1 MRTSIKHT
9 LAIALVSGFACNAAA
24 QELRSSYFMETS
36 IYKHQ
41 LNPAFLDKAYV
52 GMPVLGN
59 MNVGAN
65 GTIGYSNFVYS
76 GNFTD
81 SHGKHFTQTTF
92 MHPDISA
99 SDFLG
104 RLDDEN
110 KFNVNLN
117 INIFS
122 VGFKAF
128 KGFNVVEMNLRSNTS
143 ANLPYELFEFMKTAG
158 EKEHYNIKD
167 VGVRSQNYM
176 ELAFGH
182 SRKITKDLT
191 VGGKFKILL
200 GAAYADL
207 DVKNMDIT
215 MNENK
220 WIIKSDAK
228 VNAAILK
235 STVKLDDDTDPS
247 TCQDGR
253 RKVEG
258 LDDVSFGVPGF
269 GLALD
274 LGATYKVPSVEGL
287 TVSAALNDLG
297 FISWSKNETAS
308 STGEYTFDGFTNIAT
323 EGNNDGTN
331 KLSDQFDNLSDDLQK
346 MFSVYYD
353 GKKSKTTALTATLN
367 LAGEYKMPFY
377 DKLKVGL
384 LYSQRF
390 NGMYSCSQTM
400 LTANVRPIKC
410 LEMSLNTSTTTE
422 GWCCGGM
429 LNVYTKGFNFFIGSD
444 RIMGKVS
451 KQFIPLNN
459 LNANV
464 NFGFNFPL

>member
-182 SRKITKDLT
+182 SRKI
-191 VGGKFKILL
+191 
-200 GAAYADL
+200 
-207 DVKNMDIT
+207 
-215 MNENK
+215 
-220 WIIKSDAK
+220 
-228 VNAAILK
+228 
-235 STVKLDDDTDPS
+235 
-247 TCQDGR
+247 
-253 RKVEG
+253 
-258 LDDVSFGVPGF
+258 
-269 GLALD
+269 
-274 LGATYKVPSVEGL
+274 
-287 TVSAALNDLG
+287 
-297 FISWSKNETAS
+297 
-308 STGEYTFDGFTNIAT
+308 
-323 EGNNDGTN
+323 
-331 KLSDQFDNLSDDLQK
+331 
-346 MFSVYYD
+346 
-353 GKKSKTTALTATLN
+353 
-367 LAGEYKMPFY
+367 
-377 DKLKVGL
+377 
-384 LYSQRF
+384 
-390 NGMYSCSQTM
+390 
-400 LTANVRPIKC
+400 
-410 LEMSLNTSTTTE
+410 
-422 GWCCGGM
+422 
-429 LNVYTKGFNFFIGSD
+429 
-444 RIMGKVS
+444 
-451 KQFIPLNN
+451 
-459 LNANV
+459 
-464 NFGFNFPL
+464 